1 MPQEDDNQAHNFSR
15 RAVIAAATLIPVT
28 TIAAEAPELA
38 RRIDPALPY
47 LWAEVVHAARAEH
60 ALEVAD
66 ALARRVPLL
75 RDARDQ
81 GLGAVEHA
89 ADLMARVLDWT
100 VERRA
105 RSVAD
110 YRTAVA
116 SSRRWRD

>member
-1 MPQEDDNQAHNFSR
+1 MLAELDD
-15 RAVIAAATLIPVT
+15 
-28 TIAAEAPELA
+28 APELA
-38 RRIDPALPY
+38 RRIDPELPY

-60 ALEVAD
+60 ALEVDD

-100 VERRA
+100 PERRA
-105 RSVAD
+105 RSVER
-110 YRTAVA
+110 YRAAVA
-116 SSRRWRD
+116 SSRRWRDSAG